1 MKEYTKLPQLLKWV
15 GNKQRFANEIISYMP
30 QKINNYYEPFLGSA
44 AVLGSLAFENY
55 SELIPRVNFENLIGT
70 DVLSP
75 LIEIFNYVKHDPE
88 TLINSYDNWNK
99 KFELNRIDTYEE
111 VREKFNRERDALDFM
126 FLTRSAYSGIIR
138 FRKSD
143 GYMSTPIG
151 PHTPISTDN
160 FRDRVDIWN
169 KILTNVSTEFL
180 TQDYRE
186 TMSRAGENDLI
197 YCDPPYT
204 HSQGILYG
212 AQSFNI
218 EELWET
224 IALCKSRGAKVILSI
239 NGKKKSGKED
249 IGVVPPEGLFERLEY
264 VNVGVSMVNRLKS
277 NGKKL
282 DGERVH
288 DALFLT
294 Y

>member
-264 VNVGVSMVNRLKS
+264 VNVCVSMVNRLKS
-277 NGKKL
+277 NWKKM
-282 DGERVH
+282 DGEIVH

>member
-1 MKEYTKLPQLLKWV
+1 
-15 GNKQRFANEIISYMP
+15 
-30 QKINNYYEPFLGSA
+30 
-44 AVLGSLAFENY
+44 AFENY

-277 NGKKL
+277 NGKKM
-282 DGERVH
+282 DGEIVH

>member
-277 NGKKL
+277 NGKKM
-282 DGERVH
+282 DGEIVH

>member
-99 KFELNRIDTYEE
+99 KFELNRLDTYEE

-277 NGKKL
+277 NGKKM
-282 DGERVH
+282 DGEIVH